1 MSTLFF
7 EGFNLK
13 NTDNTIYLD
22 PRYWSRPLNV
32 VPEVTFCELP
42 NFSIWPAYRI
52 GTQGHIKISGYR
64 LDSNPAQS
72 PTPLQLSG
80 VSELNSDKVYISF
93 RVQGLTHNYIYNNTH
108 PYAAKFFTLC
118 NGDSESLSFE
128 TVSISGATIQG
139 GSWGSA
145 ANVSMGISV
154 KQSGNQIGLFDF
166 RVGGISAYGMMD
178 RSAYHPGGFHPYW
191 PIAIID
197 DAELSRFVHLEFLI
211 DRTTNIVNLKIEG
224 FDVLNRL
231 TAPYTSNVS
240 GQAFDVINN
249 IKFYPIGITSNV
261 MNTNCSWSYYGLN
274 GGSLAIDDL
283 VIVNNSG
290 ANPKTWIG
298 PKSRIY
304 HMKPM
309 SWYGTP
315 EAMQVVGVQFTA
327 GPDHGLADWLPTPSY
342 PGVPNLGSNIIT
354 SSDGDNSFI
363 STERSGAIAA
373 SRPQLVGD
381 YNSFYLNGIG
391 GIRIYNDV
399 RKTFL
404 DSDFVN
410 VYGTGD
416 RMTSGNY
423 QNIGPIHTVSGAF
436 YDLKNSFIFNNP
448 ETNTPW
454 TSGTFFRVE
463 NNSVKVSGYFGVKK
477 L

>member
-1 MSTLFF
+1 
-7 EGFNLK
+7 
-13 NTDNTIYLD
+13 
-22 PRYWSRPLNV
+22 
-32 VPEVTFCELP
+32 
-42 NFSIWPAYRI
+42 
-52 GTQGHIKISGYR
+52 
-64 LDSNPAQS
+64 
-72 PTPLQLSG
+72 
-80 VSELNSDKVYISF
+80 
-93 RVQGLTHNYIYNNTH
+93 
-108 PYAAKFFTLC
+108 
-118 NGDSESLSFE
+118 
-128 TVSISGATIQG
+128 
-139 GSWGSA
+139 
-145 ANVSMGISV
+145 
-154 KQSGNQIGLFDF
+154 
-166 RVGGISAYGMMD
+166 
-178 RSAYHPGGFHPYW
+178 
-191 PIAIID
+191 
-197 DAELSRFVHLEFLI
+197 
-211 DRTTNIVNLKIEG
+211 
-224 FDVLNRL
+224 
-231 TAPYTSNVS
+231 
-240 GQAFDVINN
+240 
-249 IKFYPIGITSNV
+249 
-261 MNTNCSWSYYGLN
+261 
-274 GGSLAIDDL
+274 
-283 VIVNNSG
+283 
-290 ANPKTWIG
+290 
-298 PKSRIY
+298 
-304 HMKPM
+304 
-309 SWYGTP
+309 
-315 EAMQVVGVQFTA
+315 MQVVGVQFTA